1 MIGMGRRSRR
11 RRRGGIELS
20 FRPKHISFNR
30 RKLLTGILNWFVLI
44 LIAAIT
50 GYAFVTFC
58 YQTVTVTGP
67 SMSDTLNDGQVV
79 VVNKLVYNFHAVER
93 YDIIAFSQVD
103 SGDYYEIKRVIGLP
117 EETVKISD
125 GYVYIDG
132 TRLDKLPFDEAVL
145 TSGAASTE
153 IVLGE
158 NEYFVLGD
166 NVNNSEDSRY
176 TNVGNISS
184 NEILGKVVYIFS
196 PKEDRG
202 KVR

>member
-1 MIGMGRRSRR
+1 MGRRSRR
-11 RRRGGIELS
+11 RRRGGMEFS
-20 FRPKHISFNR
+20 FRPKRISFSS
-30 RKLLTGILNWFVLI
+30 RKILRGILNWFILV

-67 SMSDTLNDGQVV
+67 SMSDTLSDGQVV
-79 VVNKLVYNFHAVER
+79 IVNKFVYDFHEVER
-93 YDIIAFSQVD
+93 YDIIAFSQVE

-132 TRLDKLPFDEAVL
+132 TRLNKLPFDEPIL
-145 TSGAASTE
+145 MSGAASAE
-153 IVLGE
+153 IVLGK

-176 TNVGNISS
+176 TNVGNISG
-184 NEILGKVVYIFS
+184 NEILGKVVYIHS

-202 KVR
+202 KVK